1 MIDLNNIFEPI
12 IIAVML
18 GVGGGCIAYFKK
30 IQKLQEDLCARV
42 EMMRKTIIILAKIID
57 NQTKRVHPD
66 TNSELDDL
74 VSELLSERSKD

>member
-1 MIDLNNIFEPI
+1 MIDLGNIFEAVS
-12 IIAVML
+12 IAAIL
-18 GVGGGCIAYFKK
+18 GFGGGFLAYFRK
-30 IQKLQEDLCARV
+30 INNLQKDLCNRV

-66 TNSELDDL
+66 TTSELDDL